1 MTAPRL
7 VAAVLAAGLVGLAG
21 WRLRTGR
28 RARAALGASAAALLA
43 LYASGAPL
51 AVPDGEA
58 AIEDSADALDG
69 WTYPFVAAMAF
80 LETSIP
86 PVTVIFPGEFAVLL
100 GGAIAGE
107 GRIEI
112 VPLVALVWVC
122 SALGDSFTFVLG
134 RRLGRPFLLERGP
147 AFGLTGR
154 RVERLDRWFERY
166 GPPAIC
172 LGRLLPLARPFGP
185 FLAGASRFP
194 YRRFLAWNVL
204 GTLLFALLFCLLGYV
219 FYRSYGQAADAV
231 GRAAL
236 AVLAL
241 LAGGA
246 LAVHL
251 VRKRRRGGILRPQ
264 EPALEERVP

>member
-1 MTAPRL
+1 MNAPRL
-7 VAAVLAAGLVGLAG
+7 VAAVLAAGLLGLAV

-28 RARAALGASAAALLA
+28 RARAALGGSAAALLA
-43 LYASGAPL
+43 LYAGGAPL
-51 AVPDGEA
+51 SLPDGEA
-58 AIEDSADALDG
+58 AIEDAADALDG

-122 SALGDSFTFVLG
+122 SALGDSVTFALG
-134 RRLGRPFLLERGP
+134 RRLGRPFLLDRGP
-147 AFGLTGR
+147 AFGLTAR
-154 RVERLDRWFERY
+154 RVERLDRWFDRY

-172 LGRLLPLARPFGP
+172 FGRLLPLARPFGP
-185 FLAGASRFP
+185 FIAGASRFT

-219 FYRSYGQAADAV
+219 FYRSYGRVADVV
-231 GRAAL
+231 GWVAL

-241 LAGGA
+241 LAA
-246 LAVHL
+246 TAFAVHL
-251 VRKRRRGGILRPQ
+251 VRKRRRAVVLRPQ
-264 EPALEERVP
+264 EPALEERAP